1 RDGSG
6 TLYLYRGNGNGTGF
20 AAKQRIGTGWGQF
33 NALLG
38 AGDISGDGRAD
49 LIARATDGRLY
60 LYEGTGVAASPFKAK
75 KLIGSGWGSFTAL
88 AAPGDMNGD
97 GRADLVARGGNG
109 TLYRYDSDGKGNFKP
124 GATVGTGWN
133 TYSGLY

>member
-1 RDGSG
+1 MRTHRLLWAGG
-6 TLYLYRGNGNGTGF
+6 GVG
-20 AAKQRIGTGWGQF
+20 
-33 NALLG
+33 ALLVT
-38 AGDISGDGRAD
+38 AALSAQAVAPAVRIVRDPN
-49 LIARATDGRLY
+49 LY
-60 LYEGTGVAASPFKAK
+60 DRVWPA
-75 KLIGSGWGSFTAL
+75 
-88 AAPGDMNGD
+88 DMNGD